1 MRIPRRPPLT
11 HGLQAWKCTAAAFKP
26 GSQLGSFCAAAGLG
40 LEETRKRY
48 IFSSGFTHEAAF
60 SLVPFSGLIVWAAYD
75 MSHY

>member
-40 LEETRKRY
+40 LEETRERY
-48 IFSSGFTHEAAF
+48 IFSLVSRTRRHFLLCC
-60 SLVPFSGLIVWAAYD
+60 SLV
-75 MSHY
+75 